1 VAVWDSEENESIS
14 KHFTAFLDKTRIPEA
29 HIDDS
34 EEEDKNSGGEEEVDS
49 DQEEKKKAKKKEL
62 RDKAVANKERKK

>member
-1 VAVWDSEENESIS
+1 MAVWDSEENESIS
-14 KHFTAFLDKTRIPEA
+14 KHFTPFLDKTRIPEA

-49 DQEEKKKAKKKEL
+49 DQEEKKKA
-62 RDKAVANKERKK
+62 